1 MPIPLAAQQPPQA
14 SQLATNPTYVKWD
27 DGTLFDGYVWL
38 GLRLP
43 DCSCHEFP
51 YLWAAYR
58 LQRLPQFIR
67 VPVVNGQIDQ
77 STQCFYTNQI
87 NPPGMEYVAY
97 WFSQDNVLVAPA
109 ANTATP
115 FTVLTATTTLVVPTL
130 AVPSPGTSPTP
141 DTQCSCPDDAV
152 MARVVW
158 QDTGA

>member
-1 MPIPLAAQQPPQA
+1 MPPPLAAQLPPQS
-14 SQLATNPTYVKWD
+14 SQLITSPQYVRWD
-27 DGTLFDGYVWL
+27 DDTLFDGYVWL
-38 GLRLP
+38 GVRLP
-43 DCSCHEFP
+43 DCSCHAFP

-77 STQCFYTNQI
+77 STQCFFTSNL
-87 NPPGMEYVAY
+87 NPPGCAYVAY
-97 WFSQDNVLVAPA
+97 WFSQDNVLIAPA

-115 FTVLTATTTLVVPTL
+115 FTVTTATTTLTVPTL
-130 AVPSPGTSPTP
+130 PVPDPGVPPAP
-141 DTQCSCPDDAV
+141 DTQCDCPDEGV